1 MTTFEKI
8 RINNMDW
15 ILEPNSKGW
24 RLGISNI
31 RYVEKPENLEKD
43 NIKAVISVLGE
54 KELILPESIEH
65 LRILITDSPR
75 EEIKIFF

>member
-8 RINNMDW
+8 WINNMDW
-15 ILEPNSKGW
+15 ILEPNREGW

-31 RYVEKPENLEKD
+31 RYVEKAENLEKD

-54 KELILPESIEH
+54 KELILPENIEH